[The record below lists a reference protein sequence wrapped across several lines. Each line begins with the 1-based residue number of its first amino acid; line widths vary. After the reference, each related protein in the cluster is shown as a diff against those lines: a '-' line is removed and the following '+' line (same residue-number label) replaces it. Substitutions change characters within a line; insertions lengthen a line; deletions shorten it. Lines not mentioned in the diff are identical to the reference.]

1 MTITAS
7 SEYSQKLL
15 INFAKTNVL
24 YKPSYGSQKEI
35 NVKKCQK
42 SNLSTQWSP

>member
-24 YKPSYGSQKEI
+24 
-35 NVKKCQK
+35 
-42 SNLSTQWSP
+42 